1 MDIPG
6 SEDESG
12 VEFLFEYTT
21 DCIVEGTVHDGDPI
35 VHRVNDAFERVFG
48 YTSSELRGENL
59 NDYITPDGMR
69 SEAEA
74 VDQAWREGDVGPRE
88 VVRQTADGP
97 RHFLHRAAGN
107 EEGVSYAIYT
117 DITEQ
122 KEREQEIQTQ
132 RDNLHLLNKVIR
144 HDLRNDLQLIE
155 LYADML
161 DEELDSEYLD
171 IIRDSVENAIDLTQ
185 SARDLST
192 VMMSEEV
199 HLEQQELAQVIGSQ
213 MTEQDDA
220 FPEATF
226 ELVNIDRAT
235 VAADDMLSAVFR
247 NLLKNAVI
255 HNDKQTPT
263 VELSM
268 QQDEETVRVF
278 VADNGPGVPED
289 KREDIF
295 GEGEK
300 GLYSDGTGI
309 GLYLVKTLVDR
320 YDGDVWVED
329 REGQSPSG
337 NRPGADDNDPE
348 GAVFVVELP
357 LAT

>member
-1 MDIPG
+1 MDVPG
-6 SEDESG
+6 PEDESDTQQSG
-12 VEFLFEYTT
+12 VEFLFENTT
-21 DCIVEGTVHDGDPI
+21 DCIVEGTVQDGDPI

-48 YTSSELRGENL
+48 YTNSELRGENL
-59 NDYITPDGMR
+59 NDYITPDNMR
-69 SEAEA
+69 SEVEA
-74 VDQAWREGDVGPRE
+74 VDQEWRDGDVGPRE

-97 RHFLHRAAGN
+97 RHFLHRAAGI
-107 EEGVSYAIYT
+107 EGGLSYAIYT

-122 KEREQEIQTQ
+122 KEREQEIQAQ

-144 HDLRNDLQLIE
+144 HDLRNDLQLIA
-155 LYADML
+155 LYAEML
-161 DEELDSEYLD
+161 DEELDSESLD
-171 IIRDSVENAIDLTQ
+171 IIRESVENAIDLTQ

-192 VMMSEEV
+192 VMMNEEV
-199 HLEQQELAQVIGSQ
+199 QLERQELAQVIGSQ
-213 MTEQDDA
+213 MAEQDEA

-235 VAADDMLSAVFR
+235 VAADDMLSAIFR
-247 NLLKNAVI
+247 NLLKNAVV

-278 VADNGPGVPED
+278 VADNGPGIPDD

-300 GLYSDGTGI
+300 GLDSDGTGI
-309 GLYLVKTLVDR
+309 GLYLVNTLVDR

-329 REGQSPSG
+329 
-337 NRPGADDNDPE
+337 NDPE
-348 GAVFVVELP
+348 GAVFVVEFP
-357 LAT
+357 LAD